1 MWYNQIVTESDK
13 IGGAPLEF
21 DIAER
26 LKRARGNI
34 PRETVAQAVGITV
47 SAISMYENGQRIPRD
62 EIKVKLADYYHTTV
76 QALFYDGC
84 VTN

>member
-1 MWYNQIVTESDK
+1 ME
-13 IGGAPLEF
+13 L

-26 LKRARGNI
+26 LKQARGDT

-62 EIKVKLADYYHTTV
+62 EIKVRLADYYHTTV

-84 VTN
+84 VTK